1 MVKKVKEF
9 KDISLLGKSL
19 NDLAD
24 EIVEGRKNAVEGIL
38 TIAKAYAEG
47 LRRFSNA
54 EEFFAND
61 PRTRWMSDGTKRMLR
76 MVASSDLDP
85 RVVMIVDASLVG
97 FISKM
102 PFSDQKNLLDNNPY
116 IEVYDCA
123 TGTVDKVS
131 YIDIRAGQVK
141 QAYDQENQRFRT
153 VEEQKNYISNCAAK
167 KRHTRKNTTAY
178 KRIGNVVRFAKNVEV
193 GRNELAD
200 ILRSMGFEVTDKRA
214 VK

>member
-9 KDISLLGKSL
+9 KDISLLGKTL
-19 NDLAD
+19 DDLAND
-24 EIVEGRKNAVEGIL
+24 ISTGRKNAVEGIL

-54 EEFFAND
+54 EEFFTND
-61 PRTRWMSDGTKRMLR
+61 PRTRWMSKGTKRMLR

-85 RVVMIVDASLVG
+85 RVVMIGDPLLVG
-97 FISKM
+97 FISEM

-123 TGTVDKVS
+123 TGKVEKVS
-131 YIDIRAGQVK
+131 YIDIRMGQTK
-141 QAYDQENQRFRT
+141 QAYDRENQRFRS
-153 VEEQKNYISNCAAK
+153 VEEQKAFISNHATQ
-167 KRHTRKNTTAY
+167 KRTRKNAPAY
-178 KRIGNVVRFAKNVEV
+178 KRIGNIVRFAKNIEV